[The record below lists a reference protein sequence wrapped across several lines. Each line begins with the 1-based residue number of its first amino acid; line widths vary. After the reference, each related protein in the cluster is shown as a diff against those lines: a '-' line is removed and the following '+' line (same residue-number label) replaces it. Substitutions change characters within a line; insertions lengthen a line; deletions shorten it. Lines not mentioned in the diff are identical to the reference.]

1 MKRFIAILSA
11 TAVLAGERSTE
22 ECAEL
27 IQSRVSIY
35 LSENS

>member
-11 TAVLAGERSTE
+11 AAVLAGERSPE

-35 LSENS
+35 LSEKS